1 MTYRGRIENG
11 VAVLDGGVRLPEGTP
26 VEIAPLETAPVE
38 PPNTPIVDDPFYRI
52 YELAMPSG
60 IPDLAENI
68 DHYLYG
74 HPKVSDDRQ

>member
-26 VEIAPLETAPVE
+26 VEVAPVE
-38 PPNTPIVDDPFYRI
+38 PKKPPIADDPFYRI